1 MIQIENLWHYY
12 TVKPVLQDINLSIST
27 GELLT
32 VMGPNG
38 MGKSTLLALIG
49 GMMKPVKGKVIIDGD
64 VRRNTVDEEKRIR
77 QKVFYLPADPYLPPL
92 LTGREFIICIGRL
105 YGIDNIKL
113 MEHADKLLDIFDL
126 KDKGDNIISSYST
139 GQKKKIGLC
148 GALAAETPTLVLDEP
163 FSGGLDSSAL
173 MAMSSILKKMA
184 ESEKHTIVMAVPV
197 PELVEDLSHK
207 IAIIKQGKLVN
218 CGTMDQLRTESGCD
232 GNLAE
237 ILEHINNPETAGK
250 VSKYLED
257 QLS

>member
-1 MIQIENLWHYY
+1 MIRIENLWHYY
-12 TVKPVLQDINLSIST
+12 TVKPVLEDINLSIEA

-49 GMMKPVKGKVIIDGD
+49 GMMKPLKGKVIIDGD

-92 LTGREFIICIGRL
+92 ITGREFIMCIGRL
-105 YGIDNIKL
+105 YGIDDIKL
-113 MEHADKLLDIFDL
+113 MEHANKLLDIFDL
-126 KDKGDNIISSYST
+126 KDKGDSSISSYST

-148 GALAAETPTLVLDEP
+148 GALAAETPILVLDEP

-173 MAMSSILKKMA
+173 MAMSSIMKRLA

-207 IAIIKQGKLVN
+207 IAIIREGKLLN
-218 CGTMDQLRTESGCD
+218 SGTMDELRKDSGCD
-232 GNLAE
+232 GSLAD
-237 ILEHINNPETAGK
+237 ILEHINSPETAGK
-250 VSKYLED
+250 VSKYLEERI
-257 QLS
+257 

>member
-1 MIQIENLWHYY
+1 MIKIENLWHYY
-12 TVKPVLQDINLSIST
+12 TVKPVLKDINLSIGT

-32 VMGPNG
+32 IMGPNG

-49 GMMKPVKGKVIIDGD
+49 GMMKPLKGKVIIDGD
-64 VRRNTVDEEKRIR
+64 ARRNTVDEEKRIR

-92 LTGREFIICIGRL
+92 MTGREFIICMGRL
-105 YGIDNIKL
+105 YGIEDFKT
-113 MEHADKLLDIFDL
+113 MQHTEKLLYIFDL
-126 KDKGDNIISSYST
+126 KEKGDSSISSYST

-148 GALAAETPTLVLDEP
+148 GALAAETPILVLDEP

-173 MAMSSILKKMA
+173 MAMGKIIKKLA

-207 IAIIKQGKLVN
+207 IAIIRDGRLVN
-218 CGTMDQLRTESGCD
+218 CGTMDELRNDSGCD

-237 ILEHINNPETAGK
+237 ILDACNCSDTSSK
-250 VSKYLED
+250 VSEYLEERI
-257 QLS
+257 